1 MKIRSAL
8 AVALSLAGVPALAAD
23 YTGNI
28 NMLEIWR
35 TGEVAFTLATTVGT
49 CNSQFII
56 NPSWN
61 DAAKSLYAAVLAA
74 KSKGAPI
81 RVITGS
87 CGPADAMPSSSYNV
101 PVYLYVLD

>member
-1 MKIRSAL
+1 MKIRTFLAL
-8 AVALSLAGVPALAAD
+8 ASLLGGEAAFAAD
-23 YTGNI
+23 YTGNV

-49 CNSQFII
+49 CNGQFII

-61 DAAKSLYAAVLAA
+61 DAAKSLYAAVLSA
-74 KSKGAPI
+74 KTKGAPI
-81 RVITGS
+81 RVITS
-87 CGPADAMPSSSYNV
+87 ACAPADAMPSSSYNV